1 MKPRHAAALALVGS
15 YLMLLPPQTSKSPLR
30 FDANAPLNKWYIA
43 GGFGTAAECEAYKS
57 ESNGRWLRA
66 LEPRHLDA
74 KTISDVRLYQAQER
88 CVAANDARLN
98 SK

>member
-1 MKPRHAAALALVGS
+1 MKPRHAAALALVGW

-30 FDANAPLNKWYIA
+30 FDENAPLNKWYIA
-43 GGFGTAAECEAYKS
+43 GGFDTAAECEAYKS
-57 ESNGRWLRA
+57 EANGRWLRA
-66 LEPRHLDA
+66 LEPSHLDA

-88 CVAANDARLN
+88 CVAASDVRLK

>member
-1 MKPRHAAALALVGS
+1 MKFRHAAALALVVS
-15 YLMLLPPQTSKSPLR
+15 WFLILPPRTSKSPLR
-30 FDANAPLNKWYIA
+30 FDTNAPLNKWYIA

-88 CVAANDARLN
+88 CVAANDVRLKSN
-98 SK
+98 

>member
-1 MKPRHAAALALVGS
+1 MKSRHAVALALAGW

-30 FDANAPLNKWYIA
+30 FDANAPLNKWPMA
-43 GGFGTAAECEAYKS
+43 GGFGTAAECEAYKT
-57 ESNGRWLRA
+57 ELNGRWLRA
-66 LEPRHLDA
+66 LEPRHLDT

-88 CVAANDARLN
+88 CVAADDPYLK